1 MRHLSQYG
9 IVKRLSYYFGGHKM
23 IFEVTTQ
30 VRVSNIEE
38 GQKWYEILLN
48 RKPDVIPHWGI
59 C

>member
-1 MRHLSQYG
+1 
-9 IVKRLSYYFGGHKM
+9 M